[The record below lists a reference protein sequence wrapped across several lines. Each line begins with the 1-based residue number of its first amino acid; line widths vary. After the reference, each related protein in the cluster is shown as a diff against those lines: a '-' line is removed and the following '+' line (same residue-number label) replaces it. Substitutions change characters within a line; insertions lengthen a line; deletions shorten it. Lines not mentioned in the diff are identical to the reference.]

1 MSTTTPATPASAD
14 RGFLGQPRGLVTLSM
29 TEVWERF
36 SFYGMRALLVIYLVA
51 PVTNGTPPGPGL
63 GFATSD
69 AVAIFGC
76 YSSLVYL
83 TPIAGG
89 WVADRLLGPR
99 RSVVLGGVIIAA
111 GHFIMII
118 PGSAWFW
125 VGLLFVAAGT
135 GLLKPSISA
144 TLGGLYSE
152 GDPRRDG
159 GFSLF
164 YMGIN
169 IGAFFAPLVCGT
181 LAAVLGW
188 QIGFAAAG
196 IGMLIGL
203 GQYLLTQRS
212 LGSTGLAVPKPASPT
227 ERRRAGLGFGGA
239 LLAIVVIL
247 LVDLLVL
254 GYGVTSVTEIVS
266 ISVVGIA
273 VVYFWRIFRAPSL
286 VGRDRQRV
294 KAFLALFIGAVMFF
308 AIFDQGGS
316 TLSAFAEKF
325 TDRQIGS
332 FEMPTSW
339 LQSINPIFIIIF
351 APMFALLWTR
361 LANRAPST
369 PLKFAIALIGVGGS
383 FLLMVVPGLLADD
396 GRESSVW
403 WLVAVYLLQT
413 WAELLLS
420 PTGLSAT
427 TKLAPAGMAS
437 QLLALWFVAVAVGDS
452 IGGQSERLQNAF
464 GWGGYFGFMGAIAVV
479 MGFGFLLFVRR
490 IRALM
495 DDIR

>member
-1 MSTTTPATPASAD
+1 M
-14 RGFLGQPRGLVTLSM
+14 GQPRGLVTLSM

-36 SFYGMRALLVIYLVA
+36 SYYGMRALLVLYLVA
-51 PVTNGTPPGPGL
+51 PVVQGSPPGPGL

-69 AVAIFGC
+69 AVAIYGC
-76 YSSLVYL
+76 YTSLVYL

-89 WVADRLLGPR
+89 WIADRLLGPR
-99 RSVVLGGVIIAA
+99 RSIVVGGSVIAA

-125 VGLLFVAAGT
+125 VGLLCVAVGT

-144 TLGGLYSE
+144 TLGGLYTE

-169 IGAFFAPLVCGT
+169 IGAFLAPLVCGT
-181 LAAVLGW
+181 LAVVAGW
-188 QIGFAAAG
+188 QVGFAAAG
-196 IGMLIGL
+196 VGMLIGL
-203 GQYLLTQRS
+203 AQYLLTQRS
-212 LGSTGLAVPKPASPT
+212 LGVTGVAVPKPAT
-227 ERRRAGLGFGGA
+227 AHERRRAGLGLGGA
-239 LLAIVVIL
+239 LACVGAIL
-247 LVDLLVL
+247 LVDKFTF
-254 GYGVTSVTEIVS
+254 GYDVTDLTEIMS
-266 ISVVGIA
+266 ITVIGIA
-273 VVYFWRIFRAPSL
+273 VFYFWRIFRAPSL
-286 VGRDRQRV
+286 VGRDRHRV
-294 KAFLALFIGAVMFF
+294 KAFLALFIGAAMFY

-351 APMFALLWTR
+351 APMFAILWTR

-369 PLKFAIALIGVGGS
+369 PLKFAIALIGVGAS
-383 FLLMVVPGLLADD
+383 FLLMVLPGLMAD
-396 GRESSVW
+396 GGQKSSVW
-403 WLVAVYLLQT
+403 WLVGVYLLQT

-437 QLLALWFVAVAVGDS
+437 QLLALWFVATAVGDS
-452 IGGQSERLQNAF
+452 VGGQSERLQQGF
-464 GWGGYFGFMGAIAVV
+464 GWAGYFAFMGALAVV
-479 MGFGFLLFVRR
+479 MGLAFLLFVQR

-495 DDIR
+495 DDIH